1 MIVQNLKKILS
12 VGLSLILA
20 TVSSPLLYGFQNQST
35 EPDTGNPTDTAP
47 QSAAELQALVA
58 PIALYPDS
66 LVALVLSAATFPDQ
80 VAIADYWLQENKSLT
95 GNALMQAVDKQS
107 WDPSVKALT
116 EFPSVLGDLAKNLT
130 WTSSLGEAYHNQQSE
145 VMTAIQ
151 TLRAKAKAAGNLKSS
166 SQITVVQQSPQVI
179 VIQPTNPQIVYVPQY
194 NPTLIYG
201 TPYVVPGYSPGY
213 VAAAGIIGFGAGIA
227 VGALMSGGGGCC
239 SWGYSSWNCGW
250 HGSAAVVYHGG
261 AYYGNSAWH
270 GGYYNGGY
278 HNGYGYNNAY
288 NHSNVA
294 NNYRNNGNTYN
305 KNISGNTVNVNKQ
318 NAQNFNRSS
327 ASNSWAQHSS
337 GSGEHSDAFSGM
349 SGHSGGFGGS
359 GGWSSMAESSR
370 GWGSMHSS
378 GFGGG
383 RFGGGG
389 GGFGGGG
396 FGGFRG
402 GGRR

>member
-66 LVALVLSAATFPDQ
+66 LVAQVLSAATFPDQ